1 MRLVNQFLSRSEY
14 NNFFFHKN
22 VKKNKIDSNDEDN
35 GNIRITEFNEKE
47 TSNQKV

>member
-22 VKKNKIDSNDEDN
+22 VKKNKIDNNDV
-35 GNIRITEFNEKE
+35 RRTEFNEKE
-47 TSNQKV
+47 INNQKV